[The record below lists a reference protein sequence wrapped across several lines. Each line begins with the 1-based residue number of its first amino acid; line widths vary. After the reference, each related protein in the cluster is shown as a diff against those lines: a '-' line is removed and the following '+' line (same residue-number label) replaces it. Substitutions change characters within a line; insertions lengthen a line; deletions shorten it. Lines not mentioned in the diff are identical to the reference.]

1 VATSNIQTMRL
12 NISAANSRI
21 RDVDVA
27 TETSNLSRNQVLSQA
42 GVSILAQTNQLPQMA
57 FSLLGR

>member
-27 TETSNLSRNQVLSQA
+27 TETSALSKNQVLSQA
-42 GVSILAQTNQLPQMA
+42 GVSMLAQTNQLPQMA
-57 FSLLGR
+57 FGLLG

>member
-1 VATSNIQTMRL
+1 MRL

-27 TETSNLSRNQVLSQA
+27 TETAALSRNQVLSQA
-42 GVSILAQTNQLPQMA
+42 GVSVLAQANQLPQMA
-57 FSLLGR
+57 FSLIQH